1 MTGTRPYDRR
11 AGFLYTDDIV
21 KVVDYDG
28 NEALFKIQRHEP
40 IGMHSVKF
48 TSRVV
53 NGGITPGNRVFAD
66 FRFLQPARE
75 NRLFEVRPILFAVR
89 QMPLP
94 PLGTISDGRLIFAPT
109 PMASQP
115 GAGDFIPMGVELVW
129 RDPAGMARGGTDLE
143 FPVTVNITAPSP
155 PTSPTTPS
163 VGGVNGGFVEA
174 VMVPLI
180 DDFSDLYKMHAI
192 YGHTIEYGIANRTD
206 IFPPGGGVTIGGVGD
221 NKQYFVGVVGRKHL
235 LGPVPEEIKKK
246 VDDEEIPYKTITI
259 GGIPIVT
266 TRA

>member
-1 MTGTRPYDRR
+1 MTGIRPYDRR

-28 NEALFKIQRHEP
+28 NEALFIIQRHEP
-40 IGMHSVKF
+40 IAQHSVRF
-48 TSRVV
+48 TSSVV
-53 NGGITPGNRVFAD
+53 NGGIPAGQRVFAD

-75 NRLFEVRPILFAVR
+75 NRLFEIRPVLFAVR
-89 QMPLP
+89 NQAFPGP
-94 PLGTISDGRLIFAPT
+94 AFGDGRLILPPT
-109 PMASQP
+109 PLTVY
-115 GAGDFIPMGVELVW
+115 GAPADPNHIPAGVELVW

-155 PTSPTTPS
+155 PGIVVTPS
-163 VGGVNGGFVEA
+163 VGGVQGGYVEA
-174 VMVPLI
+174 VMVPLA

-206 IFPPGGGVTIGGVGD
+206 LFNAPGAVIGGPAD

-246 VDDEEIPYKTITI
+246 VDDEAIPYKTITI